1 MFSINETRE
10 NRVEL
15 LNKLLAVDH
24 CVALVIAFLD
34 FEWTIRRCVLALGR
48 SRTSVIHKKFS
59 GRLPIDF
66 YCKDETTKQD
76 KQEEKTKIYSPVSGL
91 DDYKQIWTKEV
102 LPLRKTSLFDLLKS
116 RVKIR
121 TIEGF
126 DQNKFNKLKQNQC
139 SIGNT
144 DEFLKHVYRR
154 FRNTLVHGI
163 RPDVEKDTAKFVFN
177 FIVACSGA
185 LCAYAEEQGKP
196 VYGKKIVRRK
206 TL

>member
-15 LNKLLAVDH
+15 LKKLLDVDH

-34 FEWTIRRCVLALGR
+34 FEWTIRRCVMALGR
-48 SRTSVIHKKFS
+48 SRTSVIRDKFS
-59 GRLPIDF
+59 GKRPLDF
-66 YCKDETTKQD
+66 YCKDETTEQD
-76 KQEEKTKIYSPVSGL
+76 MQEEKIRIYHPVSGL
-91 DDYKQIWTKEV
+91 DKYNKIWTMEV
-102 LPLRKTSLFDLLKS
+102 LPLRKISLFDLLKS

-126 DQNKFNKLKQNQC
+126 DQNKFNKLKQ
-139 SIGNT
+139 IGNT

-154 FRNTLVHGI
+154 FRHALVHGI
-163 RPDVEKDTAKFVFN
+163 RSDVEKETAKFVFN